1 MKLFFILGNQLFPLK
16 YLNDFKK
23 DHIFFMSEDYEL
35 CIYEKHHKLK
45 ILLFLSA
52 MRSHLDLLK
61 KNKFKIEYSKID
73 SSDFKKD
80 YFDKIKKLIN
90 LKKIREIT
98 SFEIEDKFFEKKV
111 QYFVKKNNLVWNKIK
126 SPMFLNT
133 RDEFSDFLS
142 KYKKPLMATFY
153 KDTRKKL
160 NILMKKDGNP
170 EGGKWSFDEDNR
182 KKLPKNIKI
191 PKFPNINETK
201 HTKSL
206 KPIIEKMFKDHPG
219 NTQKFWFATEHNDVI
234 KLFNFFLKEKSNLF
248 GDYEDAVDQDNNIL
262 FHSALSPYI
271 NLGLLTPE
279 FIISNILD
287 FHTKNKI
294 RLNSLEG
301 YVRQVIGWREFMRGI
316 YQKHSNEMEKGNF
329 FNQNRKMKDSW
340 YEGTTGLPPLD
351 YAIKNALNHGWSHH
365 IERLMILSNI
375 MNLCELK
382 PKIVYRWFME
392 MFVDS
397 SDWVMVPNVYGMGL
411 FSDGGIFSTKP
422 YICGSSYFMKMMD
435 FKKGDWCNTMDGLYW
450 RFINR
455 NRSFFLKNP
464 RLSMMVRIFDKM
476 KTERKKLILKE
487 AEKFIN
493 KNTYGN

>member
-1 MKLFFILGNQLFPLK
+1 MKLFLILGNQLFPI
-16 YLNDFKK
+16 NNFEEFKN
-23 DHIFFMSEDYEL
+23 DHIFYMAEDYEL
-35 CIYEKHHKLK
+35 CSYEKHHKQK
-45 ILLFLSA
+45 ILLFLSS
-52 MRSHLDLLK
+52 MRSHADQLK
-61 KNKFKIEYSKID
+61 KKKFKLEYKKID
-73 SSDFKKD
+73 SNDFKKD
-80 YFDKIKKLIN
+80 YLEK
-90 LKKIREIT
+90 LKKFIKTKRIKEIT
-98 SFEIEDKFFEKKV
+98 SFEIEDKFFEKKIES
-111 QYFVKKNNLVWNKIK
+111 FIKKNDLIWNKIK
-126 SPMFLNT
+126 SPMFLNS
-133 RDEFSDFLS
+133 RAEFNDYLS
-142 KYKKPLMATFY
+142 KNKKPFMATFY
-153 KDTRKKL
+153 KTTRQKL
-160 NILMKKDGNP
+160 NILMKNDGNP

-182 KKLPKNIKI
+182 KKLPQDTKI
-191 PKFPNINETK
+191 PKFPNITETK
-201 HTKSL
+201 HTKNL
-206 KPIIEKMFKDHPG
+206 KPIIEKIFKDHPG
-219 NTQKFWFATEHNDVI
+219 NTQNFWFATEYNDVV
-234 KLFNFFLKEKSNLF
+234 KLLNFFLKEKSNLF
-248 GDYEDAVDQDNNIL
+248 GDYEDAVSQKNNIL

-271 NLGLLTPE
+271 NLGLITPE
-279 FIISNILD
+279 FIVSKTLQ
-287 FHTKNKI
+287 FHKKNKI

-316 YQKHSNEMEKGNF
+316 YQKYSDEMEKKNF
-329 FNQNRKMKDSW
+329 FKHNRKMKNSW

-351 YAIKNALNHGWSHH
+351 YAIKNALKHGWSHH

-382 PKIVYRWFME
+382 PKIVYKWFME

-411 FSDGGIFSTKP
+411 YSEGGIFATKP

-476 KTERKKLILKE
+476 KSDRKKLILSE